1 MATPSPD
8 AVSTFMRITGSTEF
22 VAVQKLEEY
31 GGHLNEAVNAYFVE
45 GDRHMQRQNLV
56 AAPQYEYSDVNNQ
69 NRAGSRGILPFLSAA
84 RRFRPSLLL
93 DPNYRRELRDTV
105 NGITAPTPTNHAPH
119 TPHPGEAR
127 EVPSG
132 FNNAFEMPHYQSGL
146 SSTNANRNGNL
157 ISDGRGVYGTEN
169 YENDYNLDQ
178 SSTSHFLDNEIEEAM
193 IQAAIEASKKDGG
206 EGSSRKQFGALNSSS
221 DSGLPQNNIQQE
233 DDDLA
238 HALSLSKKMAE
249 QEEAIREQQKKEGHR
264 RHELLAKGENTN
276 TSKSISEIGK
286 SPNQNVAQ
294 DVVQPVIGHP
304 LNHSTGG
311 HLHGNENVWEGISYD
326 ELSEAVLIE
335 SALFGEIPTHS
346 SHKISSLPGPPHHPE
361 KAVDPKIQSLSSAA
375 SQLSIDTQ
383 LLRQQQDAEYLE
395 SLFADKQKELN
406 SLKEAETRS
415 LKEEESQKKMLE
427 RKELDKMLAEKN
439 VKLSNEPPS
448 DDKNAITIVVRMPD
462 GSRRERRF
470 LKTDKLRLLFDFIDI
485 SGVVKPGT
493 YRVVKSYPRRAY
505 GTNDS
510 SSTLNEVGLS
520 SKNEALFLELI

>member
-8 AVSTFMRITGSTEF
+8 AVATFMRITGSTEF
-22 VAVQKLEEY
+22 AAVQKLE
-31 GGHLNEAVNAYFVE
+31 
-45 GDRHMQRQNLV
+45 RQNLV

-105 NGITAPTPTNHAPH
+105 NGITAPTPTNNAPH

-146 SSTNANRNGNL
+146 GSTNAIRTGNL

-169 YENDYNLDQ
+169 YQNDYNLDQ

-193 IQAAIEASKKDGG
+193 IQAAIEASKKESG

-221 DSGLPQNNIQQE
+221 DGGLPQNNIQQE

-238 HALSLSKKMAE
+238 HALSLSKMMAE
-249 QEEAIREQQKKEGHR
+249 QEEAIREQQKKEGLR

-276 TSKSISEIGK
+276 TSKSISE
-286 SPNQNVAQ
+286 
-294 DVVQPVIGHP
+294 
-304 LNHSTGG
+304 
-311 HLHGNENVWEGISYD
+311 WEGISYD

-346 SHKISSLPGPPHHPE
+346 SQNISSLPGPPHHPE
-361 KAVDPKIQSLSSAA
+361 KAVDPKIQSLSSTA

-406 SLKEAETRS
+406 SFKEAETRS
-415 LKEEESQKKMLE
+415 LKEEESQKKVLE
-427 RKELDKMLAEKN
+427 RKELDKMLAEKK

-485 SGVVKPGT
+485 SGAVKPGT

-505 GTNDS
+505 GTNDN

>member
-45 GDRHMQRQNLV
+45 GQRQNLV

-276 TSKSISEIGK
+276 TSKSISE
-286 SPNQNVAQ
+286 
-294 DVVQPVIGHP
+294 
-304 LNHSTGG
+304 
-311 HLHGNENVWEGISYD
+311 WEGISYD

>member
-276 TSKSISEIGK
+276 TSKSISE
-286 SPNQNVAQ
+286 
-294 DVVQPVIGHP
+294 
-304 LNHSTGG
+304 
-311 HLHGNENVWEGISYD
+311 WEGISYD

-470 LKTDKLRLLFDFIDI
+470 LKTDKLR
-485 SGVVKPGT
+485 
-493 YRVVKSYPRRAY
+493 VKSYPRRAY

>member
-8 AVSTFMRITGSTEF
+8 AVATFMRITGSTEF

-31 GGHLNEAVNAYFVE
+31 GGNLNEAVNAYFVE

-105 NGITAPTPTNHAPH
+105 NGISSPAPTNHALH
-119 TPHPGEAR
+119 TSYPGESR

-132 FNNAFEMPHYQSGL
+132 FNNAFELSHYQSGL
-146 SSTNANRNGNL
+146 GSTNANRAGNL
-157 ISDGRGVYGTEN
+157 ISDGRGVYGRDN
-169 YENDYNLDQ
+169 YQNDYNLDR
-178 SSTSHFLDNEIEEAM
+178 SSTSHVLDNEIEEAM
-193 IQAAIEASKKDGG
+193 IQAAIEASKKERG
-206 EGSSRKQFGALNSSS
+206 EGSSWKQFGALNISS
-221 DSGLPQNNIQQE
+221 DGGLRQNNIQQE

-249 QEEAIREQQKKEGHR
+249 QEEAIREQQKNKGLGG
-264 RHELLAKGENTN
+264 HELLTKGENTN
-276 TSKSISEIGK
+276 SSKSISE
-286 SPNQNVAQ
+286 
-294 DVVQPVIGHP
+294 
-304 LNHSTGG
+304 
-311 HLHGNENVWEGISYD
+311 WEGISYD

-346 SHKISSLPGPPHHPE
+346 SKKISSLPDPPHHPE
-361 KAVDPKIQSLSSAA
+361 KSVDPKIQCLSSTA
-375 SQLSIDTQ
+375 SQLSTDTR

-406 SLKEAETRS
+406 SLKEAETHS
-415 LKEEESQKKMLE
+415 LKEEESHKKMLE
-427 RKELDKMLAEKN
+427 RKELDKMLAKKK
-439 VKLSNEPPS
+439 VKLSNEPPP
-448 DDKNAITIVVRMPD
+448 DDINAITIVVRMPD

-470 LKTDKLRLLFDFIDI
+470 LKTDKLQLLFDFIDI
-485 SGVVKPGT
+485 SEAVKPGT
-493 YRVVKSYPRRAY
+493 YKVVKSYPRRAY

-510 SSTLNEVGLS
+510 SSTLNEVGIS